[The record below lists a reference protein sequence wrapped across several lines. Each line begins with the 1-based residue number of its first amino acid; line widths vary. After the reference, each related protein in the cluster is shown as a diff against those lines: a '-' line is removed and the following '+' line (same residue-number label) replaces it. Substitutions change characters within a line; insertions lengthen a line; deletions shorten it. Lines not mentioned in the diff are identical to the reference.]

1 MPKITIMDD
10 IIDKLI
16 DKKKELGVTNG
27 WIAEKS
33 GVPEATVT
41 KLFNGTTKSPGS
53 ATLNPIAA
61 ALGISI
67 DTGEEIKPV
76 PEADPYIGKL
86 IENYEKQLQQK
97 DKWIRILAIALAV
110 FVAFVFC
117 VLIYDIT
124 NLDRG
129 WVRYQSMMGGIKSA
143 VDSVIDYFNL

>member
-1 MPKITIMDD
+1 MDD
-10 IIDKLI
+10 IIDRLI
-16 DKKKELGVTNG
+16 EKKKELGVTNG

-33 GVPEATVT
+33 GVPEQTVA
-41 KLFNGTTKSPGS
+41 KVMNGTTKSPGS

-67 DTGEEIKPV
+67 DTGEEIKPA